1 MKDLNLDLVYSY
13 LILFDKI
20 QLELKRRFVT
30 KKNEHKMVPFIVK
43 ELDDII
49 SRYTTHTEFPDFSLD
64 TVFRQEI
71 KNKFRNYNY
80 KSKLVNYKNII
91 GEVDGETVILKPS
104 DDTLNSGIQEEKD
117 TSFGKA
123 YIITHFVELINY
135 LRGKVSDELLCL
147 YVSHCELRR
156 NWSGSNWSP
165 HSTYP
170 DEKPKNAF
178 VMECFA
184 SLENNQNRIREMG
197 YSDTVSILSGELF
210 ADVDPDVFGYKIL
223 PPFPYNLEWIKSHF
237 GRGFPKSSRLVLLAN
252 PPYTESVIYSMMETL
267 DQFYNEN
274 PKLDITCYVSMPYWL
289 DMYEKFDRIMKK
301 TKIVN
306 LKHRM
311 DGDVINNGQHVK
323 NKIINFKFSTF
334 MIKRK

>member
-1 MKDLNLDLVYSY
+1 MIKVCAIKLYPLFYVIKSMKDLNLDLVYSY

-49 SRYTTHTEFPDFSLD
+49 SRYTTHTDFPCCESTLSREDESSQNSLD
-64 TVFRQEI
+64 TIFRQEI

-80 KSKLVNYKNII
+80 KSKLVNYKNIT

-104 DDTLNSGIQEEKD
+104 QKESLSTNGE
-117 TSFGKA
+117 
-123 YIITHFVELINY
+123 YIITHFAELINY
-135 LRGKVSDELLCL
+135 LRDKVSDELLCL

-170 DEKPKNAF
+170 DEKPKDAF

-223 PPFPYNLEWIKSHF
+223 PPFPYNLEWFTENKDLFSK
-237 GRGFPKSSRLVLLAN
+237 GKGFPKSSKLILLTN

-267 DQFYNEN
+267 DRFYDEN

-289 DMYEKFDRIMKK
+289 DMYEKFNHIMKK
-301 TKIVN
+301 TKYW
-306 LKHRM
+306 
-311 DGDVINNGQHVK
+311 DSY
-323 NKIINFKFSTF
+323 FPT
-334 MIKRK
+334 